1 MMAMVATTRFIDYLP
16 AVFRQDEGEDGSFLQ
31 HFLQAFE
38 AVFASIQ
45 QELDAIPYLFTLIPT
60 PVLEHTVQAGARML
74 PLDSAAGLCPGDILS
89 LLDVD
94 QRRVEFVEVQAV
106 PPDLIPTSL
115 LLRYPLR
122 FDHTRGTSVSVVG
135 LPGPAT
141 TLSLPVSSGQSV
153 LTVTRASSLG
163 AASGDV
169 LRLDEGE
176 RSEYARVLTVTA
188 ASIAVTPTLQH
199 SHEAGKP
206 VVLMQP
212 TPRTTPPL
220 TFASAVR
227 AGPELVLRTPV
238 LAGERFI
245 ELDTLTGLG
254 VGDIMHLHELDPARI
269 EFVRIAALPPE
280 PVGAGLLRRAI
291 RLSQPVRCRHEAG
304 VGVSIL
310 GAPAGA
316 TSLSAPAEVGA
327 TTLTVADPEILGAAS
342 ADVLQVD
349 EAGAAEYVQVR
360 VSAGQTVTVTPP
372 LQQAH
377 GPGQP
382 VVRRVPSGSGTAFLS
397 WLAGWIGLALRPDR
411 GEQWNRQL
419 VRLAGR
425 IWPWRGTQV
434 GCEAFLNSWLR
445 GEARATIFDPA
456 NPLQIGLVSTIG
468 VDTII
473 CGSVPHFFWVD
484 LVTDERN
491 SRLYHPD
498 GLHELIQAAQQVLRQ
513 EKPTHTYADL
523 RLQAHTMQIGVDP
536 ETTFGAEIGARVGV
550 TTLLWEAPLLIPG
563 DR

>member
-1 MMAMVATTRFIDYLP
+1 MDTTTRFIDYLP
-16 AVFRQDEGEDGSFLQ
+16 AVFRQDEVAGVNFLR

-38 AVFASIQ
+38 VVFASIQ
-45 QELDAIPYLFTLIPT
+45 QELDAIPHLFTLIPT
-60 PVLEHTVQAGARML
+60 PVLEDSVQAGAKTL

-94 QRRVEFVEVQAV
+94 PGRVEFVEVQAV

-115 LLRYPLR
+115 LLHYPLR
-122 FDHTRGTSVSVVG
+122 FDHAKGTPVLVVG

-141 TLSLPVSSGQSV
+141 SLSLSVSSGQSV
-153 LTVTRASSLG
+153 LTVTRAPSLG

-169 LRLDEGE
+169 LRIDEGE
-176 RSEYARVLTVTA
+176 LSEYGRVIAVTD
-188 ASIAVTPTLQH
+188 ASVTVTPTLQH
-199 SHEAGKP
+199 PHEAGKP
-206 VVLMQP
+206 VVRLQP

-227 AGPELVLRTPV
+227 AGPEVVLRTPV
-238 LAGERFI
+238 LAGERVV

-254 VGDIMHLHELDPARI
+254 VGDIVHLRELDPARV
-269 EFVRIAALPPE
+269 EFVRIEALPPE
-280 PVGAGLLRRAI
+280 PTDAGLLRRAI
-291 RLSQPVRCRHEAG
+291 RLSQPVRFRHEAG

-310 GAPAGA
+310 GASAGA
-316 TSLSAPAEVGA
+316 TSLTALAGVGA
-327 TTLTVADPEILGAAS
+327 TILVVGDLAALGAAS
-342 ADVLQVD
+342 GDVLQVD
-349 EAGAAEYVQVR
+349 EGGAAEYVQVR

-372 LQQAH
+372 LQQTH
-377 GPGQP
+377 EPGRL
-382 VVRRVPSGSGTAFLS
+382 VVRRVSSGSGTVFLS

-411 GEQWNRQL
+411 GERWNREL

-425 IWPWRGTQV
+425 IWPWRGTQE
-434 GCEAFLNSWLR
+434 GFEAFLNASLR
-445 GEARATIFDPA
+445 GEARATIFDPT
-456 NPLQIGLVSTIG
+456 NPLQIGLVSTVG
-468 VDTII
+468 VDTVI
-473 CGSVPHFFWVD
+473 CGSVPHFFWAD

-498 GLHELIQAAQQVLRQ
+498 GLNELIQAAQQVLRQ

-536 ETTFGAEIGARVGV
+536 ETAVGAEIGARVGV